1 MQWINV
7 VTNMKSKGEILPP
20 KYFTIFND
28 SMSIANTLFYIYNGR
43 MFVANTNTIIYIYI
57 YIQCTKAITSVN
69 SSNSFSSFIINN
81 TLLATNIFI
90 PLQKVRWEHLSQK
103 KIIFS
108 TKILGIFNR
117 LILLLSQMF

>member
-1 MQWINV
+1 
-7 VTNMKSKGEILPP
+7 MKSKGEIFPP

-90 PLQKVRWEHLSQK
+90 LLQKVRWEHLSQK